1 MTAIELAE
9 PNLDSVLSTLDQLE
23 AVCPRHRAEFY
34 EGSFHVNPPA
44 SAPHNQAIL
53 VLAQRLLNNPL
64 PPGYSIVTDS
74 RIHFGPEVMCPDI
87 AVVRE
92 AAIKSATGSLAMEAD
107 DVLLVAEVRSPSSEH
122 KDTRVVMGICRRLG
136 IDYWLVAPSTRIG
149 VPWES
154 IERFPFG
161 PQSGIDVP
169 DADGP
174 APAAVDDA
182 E

>member
-1 MTAIELAE
+1 MTAIELDDV
-9 PNLDSVLSTLDQLE
+9 NLDAVLSTLDDLE

-44 SAPHNQAIL
+44 SAPHNHAIAML
-53 VLAQRLLNNPL
+53 THRLLTEGL
-64 PPGYSIVTDS
+64 PPGYSIVSDS
-74 RIHFGPEVMCPDI
+74 RVHFGPEVMCPDI

-92 AAIKSATGSLAMEAD
+92 TAIKSATGSLAMEAD

-122 KDTRVVMGICRRLG
+122 KDTRVVKGICQRLG
-136 IDYWLVAPSTRIG
+136 IDYWLVTPSTRIG

-154 IERFPFG
+154 IEQFRFG
-161 PQSGIDVP
+161 PGSGIDVP
-169 DADGP
+169 SPNETGP
-174 APAAVDDA
+174 AVDDA

>member
-1 MTAIELAE
+1 MTAIELDYLT
-9 PNLDSVLSTLDQLE
+9 LDAVLSALDDLE
-23 AVCPRHRAEFY
+23 AACPRHRAEFY

-53 VLAQRLLNNPL
+53 VLAHRLLSGHV

-74 RIHFGPEVMCPDI
+74 RVHFGPEVMCPDI

-92 AAIKSATGSLAMEAD
+92 AAIKATTGSLAMEAD

-122 KDTRVVMGICRRLG
+122 KDTRVVKGICQQLG
-136 IDYWLVAPSTRIG
+136 IDYWLVTPSTQIG

-154 IERFPFG
+154 IEQFPFG
-161 PQSGIDVP
+161 PGSGV
-169 DADGP
+169 DGP
-174 APAAVDDA
+174 SPDKTGPAVDDA

>member
-1 MTAIELAE
+1 MTAIELDD
-9 PNLDSVLSTLDQLE
+9 PTLDTVLSTLDDLE
-23 AVCPRHRAEFY
+23 AVRPRHRAEFY
-34 EGSFHVNPPA
+34 EGSFHVSPPA
-44 SAPHNQAIL
+44 SAPHNHAIAML
-53 VLAQRLLNNPL
+53 IHRLLTAGL

-92 AAIKSATGSLAMEAD
+92 SAIKAATGSLAMEAD

-122 KDTRVVMGICRRLG
+122 KDTRVVKGICERLG
-136 IDYWLVAPSTRIG
+136 IDYWLVTPSTRVG

-154 IERFPFG
+154 IEPYPFG
-161 PQSGIDVP
+161 AGSGIDVP
-169 DADGP
+169 PSDKTGP
-174 APAAVDDA
+174 AADDA